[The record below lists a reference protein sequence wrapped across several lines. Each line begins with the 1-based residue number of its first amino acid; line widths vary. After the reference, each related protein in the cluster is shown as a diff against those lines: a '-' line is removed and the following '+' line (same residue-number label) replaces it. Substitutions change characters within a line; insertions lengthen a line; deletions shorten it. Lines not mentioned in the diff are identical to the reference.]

1 MEEILRHVFSIWGFL
16 ILVVLGGS
24 IVAAWQAIK
33 SAEIKAR
40 VKEAELALK
49 QDMIARGMTADEI
62 ERVLGAS
69 SDGAVVRRK
78 HSRAT
83 EHASQP
89 Q

>member
-1 MEEILRHVFSIWGFL
+1 MEELLKHIFSVWGFL
-16 ILVVLGGS
+16 ILMVVGGS
-24 IVAAWQAIK
+24 IVAAWQAIR

-49 QDMIARGMTADEI
+49 QDMIARGMSADEI

-69 SDGAVVRRK
+69 SDGASMRRK
-78 HSRAT
+78 QSKVT

>member
-1 MEEILRHVFSIWGFL
+1 MEELLKHVFSVWGFL
-16 ILVVLGGS
+16 ILMVVGGS
-24 IVAAWQAIK
+24 IVAAWQAIR

-49 QDMIARGMTADEI
+49 QDMIARGMSADEI
-62 ERVLGAS
+62 ERVLVAS
-69 SDGAVVRRK
+69 SDGASMRRRQSK
-78 HSRAT
+78 AT